1 MQLTIMYNTVF
12 YFIIYSVVGWIL
24 ESIYR
29 SICDKKL
36 INSGF
41 MYGPYCPIYGFGAI
55 IMIFVLQ
62 NLKTNITLLFI
73 GSFVLLSLWEYMVGV
88 ILEKVYN
95 TKYWDY
101 SNHRIN
107 IQGRVCLANSIYWGI
122 LGVIFT
128 LIIHPFVIKMTALMP
143 VNILKYI
150 DISVLLIMIVD
161 LIISSVKVNKIAR
174 NIQEIKNLGEKI
186 LSKLKDM
193 PQAKIANQ
201 KKKLKE
207 HELAK
212 LQLRY
217 NKLKITL
224 YKQLTRMKKAF
235 PTMQSEPINK
245 FLSEKID
252 TKELKE
258 KIKEL
263 KYKLER
269 NKNKE
274 E

>member
-107 IQGRVCLANSIYWGI
+107 IQGRVCLTNSIYWGI

-174 NIQEIKNLGEKI
+174 NIQEIK
-186 LSKLKDM
+186 
-193 PQAKIANQ
+193 
-201 KKKLKE
+201 
-207 HELAK
+207 
-212 LQLRY
+212 
-217 NKLKITL
+217 
-224 YKQLTRMKKAF
+224 
-235 PTMQSEPINK
+235 K
-245 FLSEKID
+245 FRRENFI
-252 TKELKE
+252 
-258 KIKEL
+258 
-263 KYKLER
+263 
-269 NKNKE
+269 
-274 E
+274 